1 MAGAS
6 EYADGVELERSNKA
20 SGIRAGEF
28 SHIRGADSFRL
39 SF

>member
-6 EYADGVELERSNKA
+6 EYAYGVGLEKLGKA